1 MTCPHC
7 GRPNHDYA
15 VQLAEACRRLG
26 ISQRY
31 GEKLIGEGR
40 FPVPEVKRLP
50 GMSRHRF
57 SARVIEEYLRDQSTA
72 DVKPRH
78 RQRVAS

>member
-7 GRPNHDYA
+7 GEHVADYA

-31 GEKLIGEGR
+31 GEKLIGEGT
-40 FPVPEVKRLP
+40 FPVPELPRLP
-50 GMSRHRF
+50 GKSRHRF
-57 SARVIEEYLRDQSTA
+57 SAQTIAEYLRADLAGVRRRTA
-72 DVKPRH
+72 
-78 RQRVAS
+78 

>member
-7 GRPNHDYA
+7 GHLSADYA

-31 GEKLIGEGR
+31 GETLIQQGR
-40 FPVPEVKRLP
+40 FPVPELPRLP
-50 GMSRHRF
+50 GKTSRHRF
-57 SARVIEEYLRDQSTA
+57 SAQTIADYLRSDVA
-72 DVKPRH
+72 DVVPNQ
-78 RQRVAS
+78 RQAS